1 MYILGVSSIRFE
13 PTLSLTRMPENLNRR
28 SEEFLDEFILIEDE
42 PLRKGEEGTE
52 VNPRLEQVRAAVVLT
67 KEAVRAASITA
78 LELATESAHF
88 MGVVSRGGELV
99 NPFEHI
105 QAPVWEED
113 NVPQKMVD
121 AAYAYC
127 EELTRREAGN
137 FYHSFKYLPEEQRK
151 SICAYYAF
159 CRRADDIADGD
170 YVDIFP
176 GALGPNDPE
185 AIAYRR
191 ELEELA
197 AAKPVIERTEFEDKL
212 AQLFFFRKKLSTAY
226 NRMSSTDPI
235 FMALKHTVA
244 TYGIPREYMDDLISG
259 MEDDLY
265 TNRYQTFEELYSY
278 CYRVASTV
286 GLVCIDIYG
295 HESTAAARE
304 FAEAWGIAMQLTNI
318 IRDVQEDAER
328 DRIYL
333 PLEDLE
339 RFGITEE
346 DMMSGRRLLEHPG
359 WKPFVQEYCARVKA
373 YRDKAFK
380 LLPLLPKQSRYSP
393 AAMMAFYSSILRRI
407 ERSGGDVFTE
417 RVKLSKAEKLTVA
430 AGVYLRH
437 RFFSF

>member
-1 MYILGVSSIRFE
+1 MGSIRHE
-13 PTLSLTRMPENLNRR
+13 PTLRLTRMSDTVNRHS
-28 SEEFLDEFILIEDE
+28 SELLDEFILIEDE
-42 PLRKGEEGTE
+42 PVRKGEEGTA
-52 VNPRLEQVRAAVVLT
+52 VNARLEQLRAAVVLT
-67 KEAVRAASITA
+67 REAVRAASITA

-99 NPFEHI
+99 NPFKHI
-105 QAPVWEED
+105 EAPVWEEED
-113 NVPQKMVD
+113 VPQEMLD

-137 FYHSFKYLPEEQRK
+137 FYHSFKYLPDEQRK
-151 SICAYYAF
+151 AICAYYAF

-170 YVDIFP
+170 YVDKFP
-176 GALGPNDPE
+176 GALGAKDPE
-185 AIAYRR
+185 AIQYRR
-191 ELEELA
+191 KLEELA

-226 NRMSSTDPI
+226 NCMSSTDPI
-235 FMALKHTVA
+235 FMALKHTVSKF
-244 TYGIPREYMDDLISG
+244 GVSRQYMDDLISG

-295 HESTAAARE
+295 VESTAAERE

-318 IRDVQEDAER
+318 LRDVQEDAER

-339 RFGITEE
+339 RFGISEE
-346 DMMSGRRLLEHPG
+346 DVMSGKKLLDHPG
-359 WKPFVQEYCARVKA
+359 WLPFVKEYCARVRA
-373 YRDKAFK
+373 YRDKGFK
-380 LLPLLPKQSRYSP
+380 LLPKIPKQSRYSP

-407 ERSGGDVFTE
+407 ERTGGDVFTE
-417 RVKLSKAEKLTVA
+417 RVKLSKAEKLTLA
-430 AGVYLRH
+430 ASIYLRH

>member
-1 MYILGVSSIRFE
+1 
-13 PTLSLTRMPENLNRR
+13 MPDTVNGH
-28 SEEFLDEFILIEDE
+28 SPEFLDEFILIEDE
-42 PLRKGEEGTE
+42 PIRKGEEGTA
-52 VNPRLEQVRAAVVLT
+52 VNPRLEQIRAAVVLT

-88 MGVVSRGGELV
+88 MGVVSRGGELI

-113 NVPQKMVD
+113 NVPQKMLD

-137 FYHSFKYLPEEQRK
+137 FYHSFKYLPEGQRK
-151 SICAYYAF
+151 AICAYYAF

-176 GALGPNDPE
+176 GALGAKDPE

-197 AAKPVIERTEFEDKL
+197 ATIPVIERTEFEDKL

-235 FMALKHTVA
+235 FMALKHTVL
-244 TYGIPREYMDDLISG
+244 TYGIHREYMDDLISG

-304 FAEAWGIAMQLTNI
+304 FAESWGIFMQLTNI
-318 IRDVQEDAER
+318 IRDVEEDAER

-339 RFGITEE
+339 RFGITEA
-346 DMMSGRRLLEHPG
+346 DMMSGRRLLDHPG
-359 WKPFVQEYCARVKA
+359 WKPFVKEYCSRVKA

-407 ERSGGDVFTE
+407 ERSNGDVFTE

>member
-1 MYILGVSSIRFE
+1 MDFRGVDSIRHE
-13 PTLSLTRMPENLNRR
+13 PTLTLTRMSDTANHRAT
-28 SEEFLDEFILIEDE
+28 EFLDEFILVEDE
-42 PLRKGEEGTE
+42 PIRKGEDGTT
-52 VNPRLEQVRAAVVLT
+52 VNARLEQVRAAVVLT
-67 KEAVRAASITA
+67 RDAVRAASITA

-88 MGVVSRGGELV
+88 MGVVSHGGELV
-99 NPFEHI
+99 NPFENI
-105 QAPVWEED
+105 EAAVWEEEK
-113 NVPQKMVD
+113 VPQHMLD
-121 AAYAYC
+121 AAFEYC

-137 FYHSFKYLPEEQRK
+137 FYHSFKYLPDDQRK
-151 SICAYYAF
+151 AICAYYAF

-176 GALGPNDPE
+176 GALGAKDPE
-185 AIAYRR
+185 AIEYRR

-197 AAKPVIERTEFEDKL
+197 AAKPVIQRTEFEDKL

-226 NRMSSTDPI
+226 NCMSSTDPI
-235 FMALKHTVA
+235 FMALKAVVSK
-244 TYGIPREYMDDLISG
+244 YEVPREYMDDLISG

-318 IRDVQEDAER
+318 IRDVQEDAGR

-339 RFGITEE
+339 RFGITAE
-346 DMMSGRRLLEHPG
+346 DVLSGRKLLEHPG
-359 WKPFVQEYCARVKA
+359 WKPFVKEYCARVKA
-373 YRDKAFK
+373 YKEKAFK

-417 RVKLSKAEKLTVA
+417 RVKLSKAEKLTLA

>member
-1 MYILGVSSIRFE
+1 MSGEFNKVRAY
-13 PTLSLTRMPENLNRR
+13 PTTERMPDTVNRR
-28 SEEFLDEFILIEDE
+28 STEFLDEFILIEDE
-42 PLRKGEEGTE
+42 PIRKGEEGTAI
-52 VNPRLEQVRAAVVLT
+52 NPRLEQIRAAVVLT
-67 KEAVRAASITA
+67 REAVRAASITA

-99 NPFEHI
+99 NPFEQI
-105 QAPVWEED
+105 QAAVWEED
-113 NVPQKMVD
+113 DVPQKMLD

-127 EELTRREAGN
+127 VELTRREAGN
-137 FYHSFKYLPEEQRK
+137 FYHSFKYLPENERK
-151 SICAYYAF
+151 AICAYYAF

-170 YVDIFP
+170 YVDVFP
-176 GALGPNDPE
+176 GALGAKDPE

-197 AAKPVIERTEFEDKL
+197 ATKPVMERTEFEDKL

-226 NRMSSTDPI
+226 NCMSSTDPI
-235 FMALKHTVA
+235 FMALKHTVS
-244 TYGIPREYMDDLISG
+244 TYGIPREYLDDLISG

-304 FAEAWGIAMQLTNI
+304 FAESWGIFMQLTNI
-318 IRDVQEDAER
+318 IRDVEEDAER

-339 RFGITEE
+339 RFGITED
-346 DMMSGRRLLEHPG
+346 DMMSGRLLLNHPG
-359 WKPFVQEYCARVKA
+359 WKPFVKEYSARVKS

>member
-1 MYILGVSSIRFE
+1 
-13 PTLSLTRMPENLNRR
+13 MPDTVNRR
-28 SEEFLDEFILIEDE
+28 STEFLDEFILIEDE
-42 PLRKGEEGTE
+42 PIRKGEEGTAI
-52 VNPRLEQVRAAVVLT
+52 NPRLEQIRAAVVLT
-67 KEAVRAASITA
+67 REAVRAASITA

-105 QAPVWEED
+105 QAAVWEED
-113 NVPQKMVD
+113 DVPQKMLD

-127 EELTRREAGN
+127 VELTRREAGN
-137 FYHSFKYLPEEQRK
+137 FYHSFKYLPENERK
-151 SICAYYAF
+151 AICAYYAF

-170 YVDIFP
+170 YVDVFP
-176 GALGPNDPE
+176 GALGAKDPE

-197 AAKPVIERTEFEDKL
+197 ATKPVMERTEFEDKL

-226 NRMSSTDPI
+226 NCMSSTDPI
-235 FMALKHTVA
+235 FMALKHTVS
-244 TYGIPREYMDDLISG
+244 TYGIAREYLDDLISG

-304 FAEAWGIAMQLTNI
+304 FAESWGIFMQLTNI
-318 IRDVQEDAER
+318 IRDVEEDAER

-339 RFGITEE
+339 RFGITED
-346 DMMSGRRLLEHPG
+346 DMMSGRRLLNHPG
-359 WKPFVQEYCARVKA
+359 WKPFVKEYCARVKS

>member
-1 MYILGVSSIRFE
+1 MQLRGEFNKVRAY
-13 PTLSLTRMPENLNRR
+13 PTLTRMPDTVNGH
-28 SEEFLDEFILIEDE
+28 SPEFLDEFILIEDE
-42 PLRKGEEGTE
+42 PIRKGEEGTA
-52 VNPRLEQVRAAVVLT
+52 VNPRLEQIRAAVVLT

-88 MGVVSRGGELV
+88 MGVVSRGGELI

-113 NVPQKMVD
+113 NVPQKMLD

-137 FYHSFKYLPEEQRK
+137 FYHSFKYLPEGQRK
-151 SICAYYAF
+151 AICAYYAF

-176 GALGPNDPE
+176 GALGAKDPE

-197 AAKPVIERTEFEDKL
+197 ATIPVIERTEFEDKL

-235 FMALKHTVA
+235 FMALKHTVL
-244 TYGIPREYMDDLISG
+244 TYGIHREYMDDLISG

-304 FAEAWGIAMQLTNI
+304 FAESWGIFMQLTNI
-318 IRDVQEDAER
+318 IRDVEEDAER

-339 RFGITEE
+339 RFGITEA
-346 DMMSGRRLLEHPG
+346 DMMSGRLLLDHPG
-359 WKPFVQEYCARVKA
+359 WKPFVKEYCSRVKA

-407 ERSGGDVFTE
+407 ERSNGDVFTE

>member
-1 MYILGVSSIRFE
+1 
-13 PTLSLTRMPENLNRR
+13 MPDTVNRR
-28 SEEFLDEFILIEDE
+28 STEFLDEFILIEDE
-42 PLRKGEEGTE
+42 PIRKGEEGTAI
-52 VNPRLEQVRAAVVLT
+52 NPRLEQIRAAVVLT
-67 KEAVRAASITA
+67 REAVRAASITA

-105 QAPVWEED
+105 HAAVWEED
-113 NVPQKMVD
+113 DVPQKMLD

-127 EELTRREAGN
+127 VELTRREAGT
-137 FYHSFKYLPEEQRK
+137 FYHSFKYLPENERK
-151 SICAYYAF
+151 AICAYYAF

-170 YVDIFP
+170 YVDVFP
-176 GALGPNDPE
+176 GALGAKDPE

-197 AAKPVIERTEFEDKL
+197 ATKSVLERTEFEDKL

-226 NRMSSTDPI
+226 NCMSSTDPI
-235 FMALKHTVA
+235 FMALKHTVS
-244 TYGIPREYMDDLISG
+244 TYGIPREYLDDLISG

-265 TNRYQTFEELYSY
+265 TNRYHTFEELYSY

-304 FAEAWGIAMQLTNI
+304 FAESWGIFMQLTNI
-318 IRDVQEDAER
+318 IRDVEEDAER

-339 RFGITEE
+339 RFGITED
-346 DMMSGRRLLEHPG
+346 DMMSGRLLLNHPG
-359 WKPFVQEYCARVKA
+359 WKPFVKEYCARVKS

>member
-1 MYILGVSSIRFE
+1 
-13 PTLSLTRMPENLNRR
+13 MPENLNRR

-176 GALGPNDPE
+176 GALGANDPE

>member
-1 MYILGVSSIRFE
+1 
-13 PTLSLTRMPENLNRR
+13 MPENLNRR

-197 AAKPVIERTEFEDKL
+197 ATKPVIERTEFEDKL

>member
-1 MYILGVSSIRFE
+1 M
-13 PTLSLTRMPENLNRR
+13 TRMPDNVNRH
-28 SEEFLDEFILIEDE
+28 SPEFLDEFILIEDE
-42 PLRKGEEGTE
+42 PLRKGEEGTA
-52 VNPRLEQVRAAVVLT
+52 VNPRLEQIRAAVVLT

-88 MGVVSRGGELV
+88 MGVVSRGGELI
-99 NPFEHI
+99 NPFEHT

-113 NVPQKMVD
+113 DVPQKMLD

-151 SICAYYAF
+151 AICAYYAF

-176 GALGPNDPE
+176 GALGVKDPE

-197 AAKPVIERTEFEDKL
+197 ATKPVIERTEFEDKL

-226 NRMSSTDPI
+226 NLMSSTDPI
-235 FMALKHTVA
+235 FLALKHTVS
-244 TYGIPREYMDDLISG
+244 TYGVPREYMDDLISG

-304 FAEAWGIAMQLTNI
+304 FAESWGIFMQLTNI
-318 IRDVQEDAER
+318 LRDVEEDAER

-339 RFGITEE
+339 RFGITE
-346 DMMSGRRLLEHPG
+346 DDVMSGRRLLDHPG
-359 WKPFVQEYCARVKA
+359 WKPFVKEYCSRVKA

-407 ERSGGDVFTE
+407 ERSGGAVFTE

>member
-1 MYILGVSSIRFE
+1 M
-13 PTLSLTRMPENLNRR
+13 TRMSENVHRR
-28 SEEFLDEFILIEDE
+28 PADLLEDMILVEDDVI
-42 PLRKGEEGTE
+42 RKGEEGTT
-52 VNPRLEQVRAAVVLT
+52 VNARLEQLRAAVVLT
-67 KEAVRAASITA
+67 REAVRAASITA

-88 MGVVSRGGELV
+88 MGVVGRSGELV

-105 QAPVWEED
+105 AAPVWEEEG
-113 NVPQKMVD
+113 VSQRMLD

-137 FYHSFKYLPEEQRK
+137 FYHSFKYLPDEQRK
-151 SICAYYAF
+151 AICAYYAF

-170 YVDIFP
+170 HEDRFP
-176 GALGPNDPE
+176 GALGAKDPE
-185 AIAYRR
+185 AIAYRQQ
-191 ELEELA
+191 LLDIA
-197 AAKPVIERTEFEDKL
+197 VAKPVIERTEFEDKL

-226 NRMSSTDPI
+226 NCMASTDPI
-235 FMALKHTVA
+235 FMALKHTIA
-244 TYGIPREYMDDLISG
+244 TYGIPREYMDDMISG

-265 TNRYQTFEELYSY
+265 TNRYASFEELYSY

-295 HESTAAARE
+295 HDAGPAARE
-304 FAEAWGIAMQLTNI
+304 FAESWGIFMQLTNI
-318 IRDVQEDAER
+318 IRDVAEDGER

-339 RFGITEE
+339 RFGISEA
-346 DMMSGRRLLEHPG
+346 DMLSGRALLDHPG
-359 WKPFVQEYCARVKA
+359 WQPFVTEYCKRVKT

-393 AAMMAFYSSILRRI
+393 AAMMAFYSSILKRI
-407 ERSGGDVFTE
+407 EKSGGDVFTE
-417 RVKLSKAEKLTVA
+417 RVKLSKAEKLTLA

-437 RFFSF
+437 RFLSL

>member
-1 MYILGVSSIRFE
+1 
-13 PTLSLTRMPENLNRR
+13 MPDNVNRH
-28 SEEFLDEFILIEDE
+28 SPEFLDEFILIEDE
-42 PLRKGEEGTE
+42 PVRKGEEGTA
-52 VNPRLEQVRAAVVLT
+52 VNPRLEQIRAAVVLT

-88 MGVVSRGGELV
+88 MGVVSRGGELI

-113 NVPQKMVD
+113 MVPQKMLD

-137 FYHSFKYLPEEQRK
+137 FYHSFKYLPDGQRK
-151 SICAYYAF
+151 AICAYYAF

-176 GALGPNDPE
+176 GALGAKDPE

-197 AAKPVIERTEFEDKL
+197 AGKAVIERTEFEDKL

-226 NRMSSTDPI
+226 NHMSSTDPI
-235 FMALKHTVA
+235 FMALKHTGA
-244 TYGIPREYMDDLISG
+244 THGIPREYLDDLISG

-265 TNRYQTFEELYSY
+265 TNRYQNFEELYSY

-304 FAEAWGIAMQLTNI
+304 FAESWGIFMQLTNI
-318 IRDVQEDAER
+318 IRDVEEDAER

-346 DMMSGRRLLEHPG
+346 DMMSGRRLLDHPG
-359 WKPFVQEYCARVKA
+359 WKPFVKEYCSRVRA

>member
-1 MYILGVSSIRFE
+1 
-13 PTLSLTRMPENLNRR
+13 MPDTVNRR
-28 SEEFLDEFILIEDE
+28 SSEFLDEFILIEDE
-42 PLRKGEEGTE
+42 PIRKGEEGTAI
-52 VNPRLEQVRAAVVLT
+52 NPRLEQIRAAVVLT
-67 KEAVRAASITA
+67 REAVRAASITA

-105 QAPVWEED
+105 QAAVWEED
-113 NVPQKMVD
+113 DVPQKMLD

-127 EELTRREAGN
+127 VELTRREAGN
-137 FYHSFKYLPEEQRK
+137 FYHSFKYLPEDERK
-151 SICAYYAF
+151 AICAYYAF

-170 YVDIFP
+170 YVDVFP
-176 GALGPNDPE
+176 GALGAKDPE

-197 AAKPVIERTEFEDKL
+197 ATKPVMERTEFEDKL

-226 NRMSSTDPI
+226 NCMSSTDPI
-235 FMALKHTVA
+235 FMALKHTVS
-244 TYGIPREYMDDLISG
+244 TYGIPREYLDDLISG

-304 FAEAWGIAMQLTNI
+304 FAESWGIFMQLTNI
-318 IRDVQEDAER
+318 MRDVEEDAER

-339 RFGITEE
+339 RFGITED
-346 DMMSGRRLLEHPG
+346 DMMSGRLLLNHPG
-359 WKPFVQEYCARVKA
+359 WKPFVKEYCARVKS

-417 RVKLSKAEKLTVA
+417 RIKLSKAEKLTVA

>member
-176 GALGPNDPE
+176 GALGANDPE

>member
-1 MYILGVSSIRFE
+1 MQLRGEFNKVRAY
-13 PTLSLTRMPENLNRR
+13 PTLTRMPDTVNGH
-28 SEEFLDEFILIEDE
+28 SPEFLDEFILIEDE
-42 PLRKGEEGTE
+42 PIRKGEEGTA
-52 VNPRLEQVRAAVVLT
+52 VNPRLEQIRAAVVLT

-88 MGVVSRGGELV
+88 MGVVSRGGELI

-113 NVPQKMVD
+113 NVPQKMLD

-137 FYHSFKYLPEEQRK
+137 FYHSFKYLPEGQRK
-151 SICAYYAF
+151 AICAYYAF

-176 GALGPNDPE
+176 GALGAKDPE

-197 AAKPVIERTEFEDKL
+197 ATIPVIERTEFEDKL

-235 FMALKHTVA
+235 FMALKHTVL
-244 TYGIPREYMDDLISG
+244 TYGIHREYMDDLISG

-304 FAEAWGIAMQLTNI
+304 FAESWGIFMQLTNI
-318 IRDVQEDAER
+318 IRDVEEDAER

-346 DMMSGRRLLEHPG
+346 DMMSGRRLLDHPG
-359 WKPFVQEYCARVKA
+359 WKPFVKEYCSRVKA
-373 YRDKAFK
+373 YRHKAFK

-407 ERSGGDVFTE
+407 ERTGGDVFTA
-417 RVKLSKAEKLTVA
+417 RVKLSKAEKLTLA

>member
-1 MYILGVSSIRFE
+1 
-13 PTLSLTRMPENLNRR
+13 MPDNVNRH
-28 SEEFLDEFILIEDE
+28 SPEFLDEFILIEDE
-42 PLRKGEEGTE
+42 PVRKGEEGTA
-52 VNPRLEQVRAAVVLT
+52 VNPRLEQIRAAVVLT

-88 MGVVSRGGELV
+88 MGVVSRGGELI

-113 NVPQKMVD
+113 NVPQEMVD

-176 GALGPNDPE
+176 GALGANDPE

>member
-1 MYILGVSSIRFE
+1 M
-13 PTLSLTRMPENLNRR
+13 TRMPDNVNRH
-28 SEEFLDEFILIEDE
+28 SPEFLDEFILIEDE
-42 PLRKGEEGTE
+42 PLRKGEEGTA
-52 VNPRLEQVRAAVVLT
+52 VNPRLEQIRAAVVLT

-88 MGVVSRGGELV
+88 MGVVSRGGELI

-113 NVPQKMVD
+113 NVPQKMLD

-151 SICAYYAF
+151 AICAYYAF

-176 GALGPNDPE
+176 GALGVKDPE

-197 AAKPVIERTEFEDKL
+197 ATKPVIERTEFEDKL

-226 NRMSSTDPI
+226 NLMSSTDPI
-235 FMALKHTVA
+235 FLALKHTVS
-244 TYGIPREYMDDLISG
+244 TYGVPREYMDDLISG

-304 FAEAWGIAMQLTNI
+304 FAESWGIFMQLTNI
-318 IRDVQEDAER
+318 LRDVEEDAER

-339 RFGITEE
+339 RFGITE
-346 DMMSGRRLLEHPG
+346 DDVMSGRRLLDHPG
-359 WKPFVQEYCARVKA
+359 WKPFVKEYCSRVKA

>member
-1 MYILGVSSIRFE
+1 
-13 PTLSLTRMPENLNRR
+13 MPDTVNRR
-28 SEEFLDEFILIEDE
+28 SSEFLDEFILIEDE
-42 PLRKGEEGTE
+42 PIRKGEEGTAI
-52 VNPRLEQVRAAVVLT
+52 NPRLEQIRAAVVLT
-67 KEAVRAASITA
+67 REAVRAASITA

-105 QAPVWEED
+105 QAAVWEED
-113 NVPQKMVD
+113 DVPQKMLD

-127 EELTRREAGN
+127 VELTRREAGN
-137 FYHSFKYLPEEQRK
+137 FYHSFKYLPVDERK
-151 SICAYYAF
+151 AICAYYAF

-170 YVDIFP
+170 YVDVFP
-176 GALGPNDPE
+176 GALGAKDPE

-197 AAKPVIERTEFEDKL
+197 ATKSVMERTEFEDKL

-226 NRMSSTDPI
+226 NCMSSTDPI
-235 FMALKHTVA
+235 FMALKHTVS
-244 TYGIPREYMDDLISG
+244 TYGIPREYLDDLISG

-295 HESTAAARE
+295 HESTTAARE
-304 FAEAWGIAMQLTNI
+304 FAESWGIFMQLTNI
-318 IRDVQEDAER
+318 IRDVEEDAER

-339 RFGITEE
+339 RFGITED
-346 DMMSGRRLLEHPG
+346 DMMSGRLLLNHPG
-359 WKPFVQEYCARVKA
+359 WKPFVKEYCSRVKS

>member
-1 MYILGVSSIRFE
+1 
-13 PTLSLTRMPENLNRR
+13 MPDTVNRR
-28 SEEFLDEFILIEDE
+28 STEFLDEFILIEDE
-42 PLRKGEEGTE
+42 PIRKGEEGTAI
-52 VNPRLEQVRAAVVLT
+52 NPRLEQIRAAVVLT
-67 KEAVRAASITA
+67 REAVRAASITA

-105 QAPVWEED
+105 QAAVWEED
-113 NVPQKMVD
+113 DVPQKMLD

-127 EELTRREAGN
+127 VELTRREAGN
-137 FYHSFKYLPEEQRK
+137 FYHSFKYLPENERK
-151 SICAYYAF
+151 AICAYYAF

-170 YVDIFP
+170 YVDVFP
-176 GALGPNDPE
+176 GALGAKDPE

-197 AAKPVIERTEFEDKL
+197 ATKSVLERTEFEDKL

-226 NRMSSTDPI
+226 NCMSSTDPI
-235 FMALKHTVA
+235 FMALKHTVS
-244 TYGIPREYMDDLISG
+244 TYGIPREYLDDLISG

-304 FAEAWGIAMQLTNI
+304 FAESWGIFMQLTNI
-318 IRDVQEDAER
+318 IRDVEEDAER

-339 RFGITEE
+339 RFGITED
-346 DMMSGRRLLEHPG
+346 DMMSGRLLLNHPG
-359 WKPFVQEYCARVKA
+359 WKPFVKEYCARVKS

>member
-1 MYILGVSSIRFE
+1 
-13 PTLSLTRMPENLNRR
+13 MPDTVNRR
-28 SEEFLDEFILIEDE
+28 STEFLDEFILIEDE
-42 PLRKGEEGTE
+42 PIRKGEEGTAI
-52 VNPRLEQVRAAVVLT
+52 NPRLEQIRAAVVLT
-67 KEAVRAASITA
+67 REAVRAASITA

-105 QAPVWEED
+105 HAAVWEED
-113 NVPQKMVD
+113 DVPQKMLD

-127 EELTRREAGN
+127 VELTRREAGN
-137 FYHSFKYLPEEQRK
+137 FYHSFKYLPVDERK
-151 SICAYYAF
+151 AICAYYAF

-170 YVDIFP
+170 YVDVFP
-176 GALGPNDPE
+176 GALGAKDPE

-197 AAKPVIERTEFEDKL
+197 ATKSVMERTEFEDKL

-226 NRMSSTDPI
+226 NCMSSTDPI
-235 FMALKHTVA
+235 FMALKHTVS
-244 TYGIPREYMDDLISG
+244 TYGIPREYLDDLISG

-304 FAEAWGIAMQLTNI
+304 FAESWGIFMQLTNI
-318 IRDVQEDAER
+318 IRDVEEDAER

-339 RFGITEE
+339 RFGITED
-346 DMMSGRRLLEHPG
+346 DMMSGRLLLNHPG
-359 WKPFVQEYCARVKA
+359 WKPFVKEYCARVKS

>member
-1 MYILGVSSIRFE
+1 M
-13 PTLSLTRMPENLNRR
+13 
-28 SEEFLDEFILIEDE
+28 
-42 PLRKGEEGTE
+42 
-52 VNPRLEQVRAAVVLT
+52 
-67 KEAVRAASITA
+67 
-78 LELATESAHF
+78 
-88 MGVVSRGGELV
+88 
-99 NPFEHI
+99 
-105 QAPVWEED
+105 
-113 NVPQKMVD
+113 
-121 AAYAYC
+121 
-127 EELTRREAGN
+127 
-137 FYHSFKYLPEEQRK
+137 
-151 SICAYYAF
+151 
-159 CRRADDIADGD
+159 
-170 YVDIFP
+170 
-176 GALGPNDPE
+176 
-185 AIAYRR
+185 
-191 ELEELA
+191 EELA

-226 NRMSSTDPI
+226 NHMSSTDPI
-235 FMALKHTVA
+235 FMALKDTVA
-244 TYGIPREYMDDLISG
+244 THGIHREYLDDLISG

>member
-1 MYILGVSSIRFE
+1 MGSIRHE
-13 PTLSLTRMPENLNRR
+13 PTILLTRMPDTVNHQ
-28 SEEFLDEFILIEDE
+28 SSEFLDEFILIEDE
-42 PLRKGEEGTE
+42 PARKGEEGTE
-52 VNPRLEQVRAAVVLT
+52 VNPRLEQLRAAVVLT
-67 KEAVRAASITA
+67 REAVRAASITA

-105 QAPVWEED
+105 GAAVWEEED
-113 NVPQKMVD
+113 VPQNILD

-137 FYHSFKYLPEEQRK
+137 FYHSFKYLPDDQRK
-151 SICAYYAF
+151 AICAYYAF

-176 GALGPNDPE
+176 GALGAKDPE
-185 AIAYRR
+185 AIQYRR
-191 ELEELA
+191 NLEELA

-226 NRMSSTDPI
+226 NCMSSTDPI
-235 FMALKHTVA
+235 FMALKHVVSN
-244 TYGIPREYMDDLISG
+244 YEIPREYMDDLISG

-304 FAEAWGIAMQLTNI
+304 FAEAWGISMQLTNI

-346 DMMSGRRLLEHPG
+346 DMMSGRKLLDHPG
-359 WKPFVQEYCARVKA
+359 WKPFVEEYCSRVNTYK
-373 YRDKAFK
+373 DKAFK

-407 ERSGGDVFTE
+407 QKTGGDVFTE
-417 RVKLSKAEKLTVA
+417 RVKLSKAEKLTLA

>member
-1 MYILGVSSIRFE
+1 
-13 PTLSLTRMPENLNRR
+13 MPDTVNRR
-28 SEEFLDEFILIEDE
+28 SSEFLDEFILIEDE
-42 PLRKGEEGTE
+42 PIRKGEEGTAI
-52 VNPRLEQVRAAVVLT
+52 NPRLEQIRAAVVLT
-67 KEAVRAASITA
+67 REAVRAASITA

-105 QAPVWEED
+105 HAAVWEED
-113 NVPQKMVD
+113 DVPQKMLD

-127 EELTRREAGN
+127 VELTRREAGN
-137 FYHSFKYLPEEQRK
+137 FYHSFKYLPVDERK
-151 SICAYYAF
+151 AICAYYAF

-170 YVDIFP
+170 YVDVFP
-176 GALGPNDPE
+176 GALGAKDPE

-197 AAKPVIERTEFEDKL
+197 ATKSVMERTEFEDKL

-226 NRMSSTDPI
+226 NCMSSTDPI
-235 FMALKHTVA
+235 FMALKHTVS
-244 TYGIPREYMDDLISG
+244 TYGIPREYLDDLISG

-295 HESTAAARE
+295 HESTTAARE
-304 FAEAWGIAMQLTNI
+304 FAESWGIFMQLTNI
-318 IRDVQEDAER
+318 IRDVEEDAER

-339 RFGITEE
+339 RFGITED
-346 DMMSGRRLLEHPG
+346 DMMSGRLLLNHPG
-359 WKPFVQEYCARVKA
+359 WKPFVKEYCSRVKS

>member
-1 MYILGVSSIRFE
+1 
-13 PTLSLTRMPENLNRR
+13 MPDTVNGH
-28 SEEFLDEFILIEDE
+28 SPEFLDEFILIEDE
-42 PLRKGEEGTE
+42 PIRKGEEGTA
-52 VNPRLEQVRAAVVLT
+52 VNPRLEQIRAAVVLT

-88 MGVVSRGGELV
+88 MGVVSRGGELI

-113 NVPQKMVD
+113 NVPQKMLD

-137 FYHSFKYLPEEQRK
+137 FYHSFKYLPEGQRK
-151 SICAYYAF
+151 AICAYYAF

-176 GALGPNDPE
+176 GALGAKDPE

-197 AAKPVIERTEFEDKL
+197 ATIPVIERTEFEDKL

-235 FMALKHTVA
+235 FMALKHTVL
-244 TYGIPREYMDDLISG
+244 TYGIHREYMDDLISG

-304 FAEAWGIAMQLTNI
+304 FAESWGIFMQLTNI
-318 IRDVQEDAER
+318 IRDVEEDAER

-346 DMMSGRRLLEHPG
+346 DMMSGRRLLDHPG
-359 WKPFVQEYCARVKA
+359 WKPFVKEYCSRVKA

-407 ERSGGDVFTE
+407 ERSNGDVFTE

>member
-1 MYILGVSSIRFE
+1 
-13 PTLSLTRMPENLNRR
+13 MPENLNRR

-42 PLRKGEEGTE
+42 PLRKGEDGTE

>member
-1 MYILGVSSIRFE
+1 
-13 PTLSLTRMPENLNRR
+13 MPDTVNRQ
-28 SEEFLDEFILIEDE
+28 SPEFIDEFILIEDE
-42 PLRKGEEGTE
+42 PIRKGEEGTA
-52 VNPRLEQVRAAVVLT
+52 VNPRLEQIRAAVVLT

-88 MGVVSRGGELV
+88 MGVVSRGGELI

-113 NVPQKMVD
+113 NVPQKMLD

-137 FYHSFKYLPEEQRK
+137 FYHSFKYLPEEQRR

-176 GALGPNDPE
+176 GALGAKDPE

-197 AAKPVIERTEFEDKL
+197 ATKPVIERTEFEDKL

-235 FMALKHTVA
+235 FMALKHTVS
-244 TYGIPREYMDDLISG
+244 TYGVPREYMDDLISG

-304 FAEAWGIAMQLTNI
+304 FAESWGIFMQLTNI
-318 IRDVQEDAER
+318 IRDVEEDAER

-346 DMMSGRRLLEHPG
+346 DMMSGRRLLNHPG
-359 WKPFVQEYCARVKA
+359 WKPFVKEYCSRVKT